1 MPSEAGSVEKVLKNS
16 GSPVDPPTTRINFD
30 RNAPESARVHSVDAP
45 SALLSLVWWCSG
57 ARLTAPLHTP
67 LLVPAPNVNE
77 HRFEEIINGREYRI
91 EVSNVGTNKWRAQIA
106 RVPGGS
112 AATMPFYGS
121 TPVEAA
127 GQLSR
132 WLCLAHGQVRH
143 QL

>member
-1 MPSEAGSVEKVLKNS
+1 MV
-16 GSPVDPPTTRINFD
+16 
-30 RNAPESARVHSVDAP
+30 
-45 SALLSLVWWCSG
+45 LSLARHG
-57 ARLTAPLHTP
+57 NAARLTTP
-67 LLVPAPNVNE
+67 LGIPTIIPAPNVNV
-77 HRFEEIINGREYRI
+77 HRFQEKINGREYRI

-132 WLCLAHGQVRH
+132 WLALAHGQVRP

>member
-1 MPSEAGSVEKVLKNS
+1 MV
-16 GSPVDPPTTRINFD
+16 
-30 RNAPESARVHSVDAP
+30 
-45 SALLSLVWWCSG
+45 LSLVWCRSG

-67 LLVPAPNVNE
+67 LLAPAPKVNE

-91 EVSNVGTNKWRAQIA
+91 EVSNVGNNKWRAQIA

-132 WLCLAHGQVRH
+132 WLCLAHGQKVRP